1 MIDHAQAKIRMM
13 DAAVRVAEQ
22 VESKLGMPL
31 GNAEVACLN
40 QLKRAVL
47 DFKETKQPKRVDGN
61 GDDFDSFHGC
71 G

>member
-13 DAAVRVAEQ
+13 DAAIRVAEQ
-22 VESKLGMPL
+22 VDSKLGLPL

-47 DFKETKQPKRVDGN
+47 DFKETKQAKSI
-61 GDDFDSFHGC
+61 GDDDSFHGC

>member
-13 DAAVRVAEQ
+13 DAAIRVAEQ
-22 VESKLGMPL
+22 VDSKFGLPL

-47 DFKETKQPKRVDGN
+47 DFKETKQAKPI
-61 GDDFDSFHGC
+61 GDDDSFHGC